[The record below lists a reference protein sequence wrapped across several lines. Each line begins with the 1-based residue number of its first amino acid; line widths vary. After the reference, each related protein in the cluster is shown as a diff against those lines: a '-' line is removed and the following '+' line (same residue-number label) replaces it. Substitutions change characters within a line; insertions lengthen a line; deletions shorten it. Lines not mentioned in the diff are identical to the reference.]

1 VHGSGDAAAL
11 QWWYFCTYLF
21 PTQDVPMNDRIAY
34 TEAASYN
41 CYNSGHNS
49 WYYFSQSTFTRSRKL
64 AFFVRSICA
73 MLCLTFAATV
83 LTSCGE
89 RGTSPASGKP
99 PAAPL
104 RVQAYVVAPVQLST
118 SFTVSGSIR
127 AAEQTELHPEVS
139 GRVVS
144 LPVREGSAVRA
155 GELLVKLYDSDLQA
169 QKKKLQVQRDIAA
182 TTERRLRE
190 LLAVQGTTQQEVDL
204 AHLQT
209 ANAEA
214 DLEILNTAIAKTE
227 IRAPYAGVVGL
238 CSLSP
243 GAYVTPQTVIT
254 TIRDQGPM
262 RVDFSVPEQYATM
275 LRAGQ
280 SVSFSVAGAADV
292 CNASITAFDA
302 GIDAGSRARMV
313 RARVSKSN
321 SAVVPGSFASVVIP
335 RPKGASAL
343 AIPTQALIPKARE
356 KNVIVVNNNRAR
368 FVAVTTGART
378 ASAVEILSGLQPGDT
393 ILTTG
398 LLFVKPNNVVNI
410 SSFINFRP

>member
-49 WYYFSQSTFTRSRKL
+49 WYYFSQSTFTRSRQL
-64 AFFVRSICA
+64 AFFVRSMCA
-73 MLCLTFAATV
+73 MMCVTFAATV

-89 RGTSPASGKP
+89 RGASPASGKP

-155 GELLVKLYDSDLQA
+155 GELLVKLYDGDLQA

-214 DLEILNTAIAKTE
+214 DLEILNAAIAKTE
-227 IRAPYAGVVGL
+227 IRAPYAGVIGL

-275 LRAGQ
+275 LRA
-280 SVSFSVAGAADV
+280 
-292 CNASITAFDA
+292 
-302 GIDAGSRARMV
+302 
-313 RARVSKSN
+313 
-321 SAVVPGSFASVVIP
+321 
-335 RPKGASAL
+335 
-343 AIPTQALIPKARE
+343 
-356 KNVIVVNNNRAR
+356 
-368 FVAVTTGART
+368 
-378 ASAVEILSGLQPGDT
+378 
-393 ILTTG
+393 
-398 LLFVKPNNVVNI
+398 
-410 SSFINFRP
+410 